1 MLQTKNDKV
10 FSIITYVIMSI
21 FGLSII
27 LPFFNLLAT
36 SLSDPVAVSNGK
48 ITFFPVGFNISAYKY
63 VFNNKQFWNGFK
75 STLFITVVGTFLS
88 LIITTLTAY
97 PLSIKKFKG
106 RKVFLVIFIVTM
118 LFNGGLIPNYI
129 LITGLGLRD
138 SYLALILPGL
148 ISVYNMLLVKNFF
161 ETLPESLMES
171 AKIDGAGEL
180 RIFKDIL
187 IPLSLPTLATVA
199 LFYAVGFWNS
209 YFNGMLYISSPEK
222 MPLQTYLQTLLN
234 MSQIPAHEL
243 PPHVADS
250 LTTDSIR
257 AASIFTAT
265 VPILVLYPFL
275 QRFFVKGLVLGSDK

>member
-1 MLQTKNDKV
+1 
-10 FSIITYVIMSI
+10 MSI

-48 ITFFPVGFNISAYKY
+48 ITFFPVGFNISAYKFG
-63 VFNNKQFWNGFK
+63 FNNKQFWNGFK

-106 RKVFLVIFIVTM
+106 RKVFLVIFIITM

-171 AKIDGAGEL
+171 AKIDGPSEY
-180 RIFKDIL
+180 RIFLQLVMPLVKPAWLTLVIL
-187 IPLSLPTLATVA
+187 LFQRLWTADGGALIFSEEIKPLSYALQQVA
-199 LFYAVGFWNS
+199 QGSIERSGTIAAVSFI
-209 YFNGMLYISSPEK
+209 MMI
-222 MPLQTYLQTLLN
+222 
-234 MSQIPAHEL
+234 
-243 PPHVADS
+243 
-250 LTTDSIR
+250 
-257 AASIFTAT
+257 
-265 VPILVLYPFL
+265 VPIT
-275 QRFFVKGLVLGSDK
+275 FFVISQSRIVETFSYSGMK